1 MRYGTS
7 GMVWHGV
14 EEGGVSKGKAGDAF
28 ACGAS
33 SRVKRKRDFTEARL
47 ALLFFRASQPCFPPL
62 SSISLL
68 FCFSLLPS
76 PSSIARS
83 HIDLT
88 PASRPLSSRRMN
100 MVQPRLAPYVRR
112 ALRSSRAF
120 HSSPRSYAPAPLSV
134 AHLLDTPPPDP
145 DNVTVNGFIRSIR
158 NQKQRSFAS
167 VGDGSSLEPLQAL
180 LTPEQAQKSGHPLP
194 PFVFYH

>member
-1 MRYGTS
+1 LCRL
-7 GMVWHGV
+7 VP
-14 EEGGVSKGKAGDAF
+14 
-28 ACGAS
+28 
-33 SRVKRKRDFTEARL
+33 RQRKRDFTEARL
-47 ALLFFRASQPCFPPL
+47 ALLFFRASALLPPP
-62 SSISLL
+62 SSFSLL

-76 PSSIARS
+76 PFSCRRVGGKHISS
-83 HIDLT
+83 T
-88 PASRPLSSRRMN
+88 PAPRPLSSRRMN

-112 ALRSSRAF
+112 ALRCSRAF

-180 LTPEQAQKSGHPLP
+180 LTPEQAQRSSHPLL
-194 PFVFYH
+194 PFVFYP